1 VFTAIA
7 MGVII
12 GLLSGAVLVL
22 LLRTSNRV
30 SRKNVSSILTI
41 ISEILGIPLF
51 WFCGTWLTTEM
62 LHDLPKDPYII
73 SLAITFTG
81 IAITPI
87 YTLTRRVAREL
98 GEEAK

>member
-7 MGVII
+7 IGGII
-12 GLLSGAVLVL
+12 GLLSGVVLVL
-22 LLRTSNRV
+22 LLRASSRV
-30 SRKNVSSILTI
+30 SHKKVSSIITI
-41 ISEILGIPLF
+41 ITEILGIPLF

-62 LHDLPKDPYII
+62 LHDLPRDPYII